1 MKILPQ
7 LARAGV
13 AALVPLCLLSSRAQ
27 VPENL
32 VVDGLPPIPESIRK
46 SASRYLDFR
55 TASVQSWHPT
65 RREMLITTRFGDA
78 TQLHRVAHPGG
89 ARQQLTFLREPVSGG
104 QFQPRV
110 GQSILFMQDMGGGE
124 FFQFYRLD
132 LENGEI
138 VLLTDGKSRNTGLNW
153 ANSGKQIA
161 YSSTRR
167 NGRDTDIYVMDP
179 LNPAGARLVLEV
191 SGGGMS
197 VSDWSEDDQT
207 LLLTERI
214 SINESYLW
222 RLDLNDGRAT
232 LVTPKGGVKA
242 SFQGAQFGS
251 SKDVIYVASDLDSD
265 FLRLGRLEVTG
276 AADSAS
282 PYRWTPLST
291 DLAADV
297 ESLDVAPNGR
307 TIAFVANESGVSVL
321 RIADGLGRRRTLRP
335 ELPRGVIGGL
345 TWHSNGRDLGFT
357 LSAARS
363 VGDAYSYDV
372 KRSKLERWTHS
383 EAGGLN
389 PERFAEP
396 ELARMKSFDGLEISA
411 FVYRPD
417 SARYPG
423 PRPVLMSIHGGPES
437 QSRPIFQ
444 ARLNYFIE
452 EMGIA
457 LVVPN
462 VRGSSGYGKTFLTLD
477 NGFKREDTVRDIGA
491 VLDWIAKQPGLD
503 KERVAVIGGSYGGY
517 MVLASMI
524 HHAARLKAGIDI
536 VGISNFLTFL
546 KNTQEYRRDLRRV
559 EYGDERDEAM
569 REFLGRISPANQAQR
584 IVDPLFVIQ
593 GLNDPRVPASESEQ
607 MVKAVRQ
614 NGGKVWYLLAK
625 DEGHGF
631 AKKPNQDFQF
641 LATIRFLKEFLLD
654 EPATP

>member
-1 MKILPQ
+1 MKILAQ
-7 LARAGV
+7 LARARV
-13 AALVPLCLLSSRAQ
+13 AALVLLSLLSSRAQ

-55 TASVQSWHPT
+55 MAALQSWHPM

-78 TQLHRVAHPGG
+78 AQLHRVARPGG

-104 QFQPRV
+104 QFQPRL
-110 GQSILFMQDMGGGE
+110 GNSIVFVQDMGGGE

-132 LENGEI
+132 LESGEI

-179 LNPAGARLVLEV
+179 LNPASARLVLEV

-222 RLDLNDGRAT
+222 RLDLGDGRAT
-232 LVTPKGGVKA
+232 LITPKGGAKV

-265 FLRLGRLEVTG
+265 FLRLGRLEVIA

-282 PYRWTPLST
+282 PYRWTPLSSE
-291 DLAADV
+291 LAADV

-321 RIADGLGRRRTLRP
+321 RIADGLGRRRTIRP

-396 ELARMKSFDGLEISA
+396 ELARMKSFDGLEISS

-417 SARYPG
+417 PARYPG

-452 EMGIA
+452 EMGLA

-462 VRGSSGYGKTFLTLD
+462 VRGSSGSGKTFLTLD
-477 NGFKREDTVRDIGA
+477 NGFKREDSVRDIGA
-491 VLDWIAKQPGLD
+491 VLDWIATQPGLD

-524 HHAARLKAGIDI
+524 HHAARLKTGIDI